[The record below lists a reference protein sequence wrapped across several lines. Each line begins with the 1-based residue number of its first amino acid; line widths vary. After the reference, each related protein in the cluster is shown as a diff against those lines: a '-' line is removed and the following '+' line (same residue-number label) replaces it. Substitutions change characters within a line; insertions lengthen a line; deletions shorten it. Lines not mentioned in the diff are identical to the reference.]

1 MGFAN
6 HEDEEFGRIIQEIDL
21 EVPPEYAERMA
32 LLNLEQRT
40 GVIDSKQH
48 FLTIVMDH
56 DPETGIQKWRF
67 ISQMSPEDVRGILE
81 KLLQDWK
88 SRD

>member
-1 MGFAN
+1 MVSRN
-6 HEDEEFGRIIQEIDL
+6 HEDDEFGRIIREIDL
-21 EVPPEYAERMA
+21 EVPAEYTERMA
-32 LLNLEQRT
+32 LLNHEQRT

-56 DPETGIQKWRF
+56 DDETGIQKWRF
-67 ISQMSPEDVRGILE
+67 LSRMPPESVREILE
-81 KLLQDWK
+81 KLLHDWQ